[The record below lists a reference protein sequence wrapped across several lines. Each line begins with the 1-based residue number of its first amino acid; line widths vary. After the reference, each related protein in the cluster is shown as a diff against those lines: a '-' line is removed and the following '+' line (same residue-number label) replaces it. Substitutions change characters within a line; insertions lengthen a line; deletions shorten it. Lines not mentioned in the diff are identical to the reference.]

1 MVFNIFICNMLITVD
16 MFKSSFIEALKT
28 ADSLTHLNMSYKIP
42 NIRQICGVSL
52 LKLTVHLYTNYKVK

>member
-1 MVFNIFICNMLITVD
+1 MLITVD